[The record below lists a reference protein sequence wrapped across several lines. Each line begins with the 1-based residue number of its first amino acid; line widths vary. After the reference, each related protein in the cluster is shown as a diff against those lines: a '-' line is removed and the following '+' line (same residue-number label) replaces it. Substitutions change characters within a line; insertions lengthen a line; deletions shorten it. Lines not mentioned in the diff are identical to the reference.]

1 VQHESSGVRP
11 EQAGNTGVAL
21 DKLPVVV
28 LKSRRAL
35 PFFSQHPWVFAGAIG
50 SVSGRPDVGAEVLVR
65 SHEGKFI
72 ARGLFNPHS
81 NIRVRL
87 YRWEEQ
93 PGLDE
98 EFWRSRVRSAVAF
111 RQKLFAGTPAARACR
126 LIFSEADGLSG
137 LTVDRVNDW
146 LVVQWT
152 SAALHH
158 FQQPILEELQLLLSP
173 KGIWLRT
180 EKGIKAQEGL
190 EIEDGLLAGEA
201 PPSALEIEENGLR
214 LAVDLQAGQKTG
226 FYYDQRENRRL
237 LGTYGRGG
245 RVLDMFCYSGAF
257 ALSAARLGEAREV
270 VAVDSSNSA
279 LELARRNAELNSLTD
294 RIQFH
299 CEDAFEFLETQVE
312 AGEKYD
318 VVILDPPKLARSR
331 SGLERAAK
339 AYVRLNQLGMNVLNP
354 DGILITCSCSGHV
367 QREDFQQILSR
378 ASLECGRRVQI
389 LEERGQAPD
398 HPVAISCL
406 ETSYLKCT
414 VCRVE

>member
-1 VQHESSGVRP
+1 MSAPS
-11 EQAGNTGVAL
+11 NS
-21 DKLPVVV
+21 PVVI
-28 LKSRRAL
+28 LKPRRAL

-50 SVSGRPDVGAEVLVR
+50 SVSGRPDVGTEVLVR

-87 YRWEEQ
+87 YRWEEDSH
-93 PGLDE
+93 LDE
-98 EFWRSRVRSAVAF
+98 DFWKARVRSAVQF
-111 RQKLFAGTPAARACR
+111 RQKLFAGTPTEAACR

-137 LTVDRVNDW
+137 LIVDRINDW

-152 SAALHH
+152 SAALHL
-158 FQQPILEELQLLLSP
+158 QQQAILEELQSRLAP

-180 EKGIKAQEGL
+180 EKGIKVQEGL
-190 EIEDGLLAGEA
+190 EIEDGLLAGES
-201 PPSALEIEENGLR
+201 PPATLEIEENGLK

-245 RVLDMFCYSGAF
+245 RVLDLFCYSGAF
-257 ALSAARLGEAREV
+257 ALSAVKLGQANEV
-270 VAVDSSNSA
+270 VAVDSSNAA
-279 LELARRNAELNSLTD
+279 LELARRNAELNGMSDQLA
-294 RIQFH
+294 FH
-299 CEDAFEFLETQVE
+299 CEDGFEFLDAQVE
-312 AGEKYD
+312 ACEKYD
-318 VVILDPPKLARSR
+318 VVVLDPPKLARSR

-339 AYVRLNQLGMNVLNP
+339 AYVRLNQLAMKVLNP

-367 QREDFQQILSR
+367 QREDFQQIIAR
-378 ASLECGRRVQI
+378 ASLEAGRRVQI
-389 LEERGQAPD
+389 LEERGQAAD
-398 HPVAISCL
+398 HPVSTSCL

>member
-1 VQHESSGVRP
+1 MSAP
-11 EQAGNTGVAL
+11 E
-21 DKLPVVV
+21 KLPVVV
-28 LKSRRAL
+28 LKPRRAL

-50 SVSGRPDVGAEVLVR
+50 SVSGRPDVGTEVIVR

-93 PGLDE
+93 DGLDE
-98 EFWRSRVRSAVAF
+98 EFWRARVRSAVQL
-111 RQKLFAGTPAARACR
+111 RQKLFAGTPTEKACR

-152 SAALHH
+152 SAALHR
-158 FQQPILEELQLLLSP
+158 FQQPILDELQALLAP

-180 EKGIKAQEGL
+180 EKGIKIQEGL
-190 EIEDGLLAGEA
+190 EIEDGLLSGDV
-201 PPSALEIEENGLR
+201 PPSSLVIEENGLQ

-226 FYYDQRENRRL
+226 FYYDQRENRRVMAD
-237 LGTYGRGG
+237 YVQGG

-257 ALSAARLGEAREV
+257 ALSAAKLGQARDV

-279 LELARRNAELNSLTD
+279 LELARRNAELNGIAD
-294 RIQFH
+294 RITFH
-299 CEDAFEFLETQVE
+299 CDDAFEFLDAQVE

-318 VVILDPPKLARSR
+318 VIILDPPKLARSR

-339 AYVRLNQLGMNVLNP
+339 AYVRLNQLAMKALNP
-354 DGILITCSCSGHV
+354 DGILMTCSCSGHV
-367 QREDFQQILSR
+367 QREDFQQIIAR

-398 HPVAISCL
+398 HPVSVNCL
-406 ETSYLKCT
+406 ETSYLKCIL
-414 VCRVE
+414 CRVE